1 VRYAFI
7 HQHSQEFPIAMMC
20 RLLEV
25 SRSGCYASSKR
36 GPSLRG
42 REDVALR
49 TRIEALHVEQR
60 HAPGV
65 IKTWHLL
72 RAEGVNCSR
81 NRVARIRRIAGIE
94 TRRVARFKK
103 MRTYQKTEPPAEDLV
118 KREFAVKLPNRVWV
132 GDITQIATRKGPLH
146 LAAFIDLCT
155 HRVIGWATATSQTAK
170 LAVTALQAGI
180 AQQKPVASAG
190 TSIHSPGIT
199 DAGQRKRPDA
209 AAHQAQRRQPTAA
222 VIRRTWRFLPSSS
235 VIAIQLVG
243 LSWRTGSA
251 GCAAT
256 AIPARRSH
264 RAAGFGHEVAQVER
278 RLQARQRAASGTPS
292 TCTI

>member
-1 VRYAFI
+1 MRYAFI

-36 GPSLRG
+36 EPSLRS

-132 GDITQIATRKGPLH
+132 GDITQIPTRKGPLH

-180 AQQKPVASAG
+180 AQQKPVSGMICHTDQGSQFASAMFRNHLRDNQLRPSMSRRG
-190 TSIHSPGIT
+190 NCHDNAVAESFFSNLKNELTHHTIYEDQQSAMAAIT
-199 DAGQRKRPDA
+199 DYIDVYYN
-209 AAHQAQRRQPTAA
+209 QRRLHQTLGY
-222 VIRRTWRFLPSSS
+222 RT
-235 VIAIQLVG
+235 
-243 LSWRTGSA
+243 
-251 GCAAT
+251 
-256 AIPARRSH
+256 PAEVEKMH
-264 RAAGFGHEVAQVER
+264 R
-278 RLQARQRAASGTPS
+278 
-292 TCTI
+292 CT

>member
-1 VRYAFI
+1 
-7 HQHSQEFPIAMMC
+7 MMC
-20 RLLEV
+20 RLLQV
-25 SRSGCYASSKR
+25 SRSGCYAAHKR
-36 GPSLRG
+36 EPSIRS

-49 TRIEALHVEQR
+49 SRIEELHAEQW

-72 RAEGVNCSR
+72 RAEGANCSR

-132 GDITQIATRKGPLH
+132 GDMTQIATRTGPLH

-155 HRVIGWATATSQTAK
+155 HRVIGWATATSQTAR

-180 AQQKPVASAG
+180 AQQKPVSGMICHTDQGSQFASAMFRNHLRDNQIRPSMSRRG
-190 TSIHSPGIT
+190 NCHDNAVAESFFSNLKNELTHHTIYEDQQSALAAIT
-199 DAGQRKRPDA
+199 AYIDLYYNQQRL
-209 AAHQAQRRQPTAA
+209 HQTLGY
-222 VIRRTWRFLPSSS
+222 RT
-235 VIAIQLVG
+235 
-243 LSWRTGSA
+243 
-251 GCAAT
+251 
-256 AIPARRSH
+256 PAEVEKMH
-264 RAAGFGHEVAQVER
+264 R
-278 RLQARQRAASGTPS
+278 
-292 TCTI
+292 CT

>member
-1 VRYAFI
+1 MRYAFI
-7 HQHSQEFPIAMMC
+7 QQHSQEFPIAMMC

-36 GPSLRG
+36 EPSLRS

-132 GDITQIATRKGPLH
+132 GDITQIPTRKGPLH

-180 AQQKPVASAG
+180 AQQKPVSGMICHTDQGSQFASAMFRNHLRDNQLRPSMSRRG
-190 TSIHSPGIT
+190 NCHDNAVAESFFSNLKNELTHHTIYEDQQSAMAAIT
-199 DAGQRKRPDA
+199 DYIDVYYN
-209 AAHQAQRRQPTAA
+209 QRRLHQTLGY
-222 VIRRTWRFLPSSS
+222 RT
-235 VIAIQLVG
+235 
-243 LSWRTGSA
+243 
-251 GCAAT
+251 
-256 AIPARRSH
+256 PAEVEKMH
-264 RAAGFGHEVAQVER
+264 R
-278 RLQARQRAASGTPS
+278 
-292 TCTI
+292 CT